1 MEAELGFVLII
12 LLIGATIV
20 LTILL
25 KAGLERVGI
34 PALIGYLL
42 LGFLIKLADVQ
53 GLIFSESV
61 QSVYKVL
68 AELGI
73 ICLLF
78 RVGLESNL
86 TGLVRQLPR
95 ASVLLAGNL
104 VFSSCLSFVAA
115 YFFLQLSPIPS
126 LFISMALTATSV
138 GISVSVWQ
146 EAKALNSDNGELL
159 LDLAEMDDIAAIALM
174 SLLLSMLPVLN
185 GEVEANFLPVL
196 AQTIVPFVLKVIL
209 FGTFCLIFFRYLE
222 QPMTRFFEKIEPAPD
237 PMLTVAGIGFI
248 IAALAGFLGFSVA
261 VGAFFAGLVFSH
273 DPDAITLD
281 TSFSTLYELFVPF
294 FFFNI
299 GLQLDPQVL
308 TSSLSL
314 GTVLLVVAVV
324 GKLIGTGIPAWL
336 TVGWSSAALLS
347 ISMIPRAE
355 IVMVIMQQGQ
365 QLGDWA
371 VSSEVFAAMTMVSI
385 ATCIL
390 SPLLL
395 RPLLRRYYPVEI
407 PQVSPIEDAR
417 KVN

>member
-1 MEAELGFVLII
+1 MEAEFEFLLII
-12 LLIGATIV
+12 LLVGATIV

-25 KAGLERVGI
+25 KACFERIGI

-42 LGFLIKLADVQ
+42 LGFLMKLLDVQ
-53 GLIFSESV
+53 GLLLSETV
-61 QSVYKVL
+61 RSVYGVL

-86 TGLVRQLPR
+86 AGLVRQLPR
-95 ASVLLAGNL
+95 ASLLLGGNL
-104 VFSSCLSFVAA
+104 IFSGLLSFVAT
-115 YFFLQLSPIPS
+115 YYFLQLPLIPS

-159 LDLAEMDDIAAIALM
+159 LDLAEMDDLAAIALM

-196 AQTIVPFVLKVIL
+196 IQTIVPFILKVIL
-209 FGTFCLIFFRYLE
+209 FGTFCLVFFRYLE

-237 PMLTVAGIGFI
+237 PMLMVAGIGFI

-261 VGAFFAGLVFSH
+261 VGGFFAGLVFCH
-273 DPDAITLD
+273 DPDAVTLD
-281 TSFSTLYELFVPF
+281 SSFSTLYEFFVPF
-294 FFFNI
+294 FFLNI
-299 GLQLDPQVL
+299 GLQLDPLVI

-314 GTVLLVVAVV
+314 ATVLLLVAVL
-324 GKLIGTGIPAWL
+324 GKVIGTGAPALL

-371 VSSEVFAAMTMVSI
+371 VSPEVFAAMTMVSA

-395 RPLLRRYYPVEI
+395 RPLLRRYYSAKI
-407 PQVSPIEDAR
+407 PEVSPINNLR
-417 KVN
+417 G

>member
-1 MEAELGFVLII
+1 MAAEFGL
-12 LLIGATIV
+12 LLIVLLVGATIV
-20 LTILL
+20 LTILI
-25 KAGLERVGI
+25 KACLERVGI

-42 LGFLIKLADVQ
+42 LGFLLKLSDVQ
-53 GLIFSESV
+53 GLLVSETV
-61 QSVYKVL
+61 QSVYRVL

-86 TGLVRQLPR
+86 AGLVRQLPR
-95 ASVLLAGNL
+95 ASVLLVGNL
-104 VFSSCLSFVAA
+104 VFSGSLSFITA
-115 YFFLQLSPIPS
+115 YFFLQLPPIPS
-126 LFISMALTATSV
+126 LFISIALTATSV

-159 LDLAEMDDIAAIALM
+159 LDLAEMDDLAAIALM
-174 SLLLSMLPVLN
+174 SLLLSMLPVLK

-196 AQTIVPFVLKVIL
+196 AETIVPFVLKVIL
-209 FGTFCLIFFRYLE
+209 YSTFCLVFFRYLE
-222 QPMTRFFEKIEPAPD
+222 QPMTRFFEKIEPDPD
-237 PMLTVAGIGFI
+237 PMLTVVGIGFI

-273 DPDAITLD
+273 DPDAVRID

-294 FFFNI
+294 FFLNI
-299 GLQLDPQVL
+299 GLQIEPQVL
-308 TSSLSL
+308 VSSLGL
-314 GTVLLVVAVV
+314 GMVLLVVAVL
-324 GKLIGTGIPAWL
+324 GKIIGTGFPAWL

-355 IVMVIMQQGQ
+355 IVMVIMQHGQ

-390 SPLLL
+390 SPLML
-395 RPLLRRYYPVEI
+395 RPMLRRYYPAEI
-407 PQVSPIEDAR
+407 PKVSPIN
-417 KVN
+417 KI